1 MSIVIFTNNYENIF
15 KFRLE
20 LIRLLYS
27 KFPSSKIILLG
38 SFDGYESK
46 LPNFPNNVLIKKI
59 NLSSR
64 NLNIANNIH
73 TLFSLL
79 IFYIKIR
86 PKLVLSFTIK
96 PNLFSSILKFFF
108 NFKLITN
115 ITGLGDIFINENN
128 FFFMIRKI
136 YIFYLRFSDKIV
148 CQHISDYNF
157 ISSKFKKS
165 KEKLII
171 IKGSGVNH
179 KLYRYNPARL
189 NFKKITFLF
198 IGRIIREKGI
208 IEFLNAVIKFNRMYP
223 RKANFTIIGS
233 KYPNNSLNKQF
244 DVLVTKSKVNYISQI
259 FNIKDY
265 LLNSSF
271 LVLPSYREGVSKV
284 IIESLSLGKPVITSD
299 TIGCKDVIQ
308 HGYNGFLTSKGSKDS
323 IFRTLENSYHMKLD
337 EYKIMS
343 KNCYLSSKQY
353 SSQKINFNYYKMID
367 SLGIF

>member
-1 MSIVIFTNNYENIF
+1 MSIVIFTNNYENIY
-15 KFRLE
+15 KFRLD
-20 LIRLLYS
+20 LIRSLNS
-27 KFPSSKIILLG
+27 KFPYSKIILLG
-38 SFDGYESK
+38 NFDGYESK

-59 NLSSR
+59 SLSPR
-64 NLNIANNIH
+64 NLNIFNNIN

-79 IFYIKIR
+79 IFFIKVR

-96 PNLFSSILKFFF
+96 PNLFSCILKFFF

-115 ITGLGDIFINENN
+115 ITGLGDIFINDNN

-136 YIFYLRFSDKIV
+136 YIFYLEFSDKIV

-157 ISSKFKKS
+157 IFAKLKKS
-165 KEKLII
+165 QEKLII

-179 KLYRYNPARL
+179 ELYRFNSARL
-189 NFKKITFLF
+189 NLKNISFLF
-198 IGRIIREKGI
+198 IGRIIREKGV
-208 IEFLNAVIKFNRMYP
+208 IEFLNAVIKFNRKYP
-223 RKANFTIIGS
+223 RKANFNIIGS
-233 KYPNNSLNKQF
+233 KYPNNPINKQF
-244 DVLVTKSKVNYISQI
+244 DVLVIKSKVNYISQI

-299 TIGCKDVIQ
+299 TIGCKDVIH
-308 HGYNGFLTSKGSKDS
+308 HGYNGFLISKGSIDS
-323 IFRTLENSYHMKLD
+323 IFRALENSYHMKLNN
-337 EYKIMS
+337 YNIMS